1 VKILSD
7 ILYKCRIKEV
17 LGSTSIAI
25 DDLELDS
32 RKVRPMTLFIALRGH
47 TADGHLYI
55 DQAIQSGANS
65 IVCEFLP
72 ENLNEN
78 ITYIVVQ
85 DSAESLGT
93 IAANFFDNPSEE
105 LKVVAITGTN
115 GKTTTATL
123 LFDLF
128 KSLGHK
134 SGLLS
139 TVVNLIGNQ
148 KIEATHTTPDAISIN
163 RLLRQMIKEGCKYC
177 FMEASSHAIH
187 QRRVAGIQF
196 TGALFTNITHDHLDY
211 HQTFNEYIKAKKQLF
226 DELPTNAFALINED
240 DRHGEIMIQN
250 TNAKVKSYAM
260 KTMADY
266 KAKVLE
272 NQFSGLQINIDG
284 KDLYSR
290 LIGGFNAYNLLSVYC
305 IAVEL
310 GIDHMEVLTHLSSL
324 TSVEGRFQYIK
335 TDKDVT
341 AVIDYAHTPDALKN
355 VLSTIADIRTGNEK
369 VITVVGC
376 GGDRDADKRPVMA
389 KIAAELSD
397 QAILTSDNPRS
408 ENPQTILDDMNKG
421 LDPILMKRSLSVLDR
436 KEAIKLACTL
446 AEDGDIILI
455 AGKGHEKYQEVMG
468 EKLPFDDLQIVNET
482 LKMLEK

>member
-1 VKILSD
+1 MKVLSD

-17 LGSTSIAI
+17 IGSTNIAI

-32 RKVRPMTLFIALRGH
+32 RKVRPMTLFVALRGYNV
-47 TADGHLYI
+47 DGHQFI
-55 DQAIQSGANS
+55 DKAIENGANS
-65 IVCEFLP
+65 VVCEFLP
-72 ENLNEN
+72 EDVLEN

-93 IAANFFDNPSEE
+93 IASNFFDNPSSE

-123 LFDLF
+123 LFNLF

-134 SGLLS
+134 VGLLS
-139 TVVNLIGNQ
+139 TVVNLIGNK
-148 KIEATHTTPDAISIN
+148 KIEATHTTPDAISMN
-163 RLLRQMIKEGCKYC
+163 RLMRQMLDEGCKYC

-196 TGALFTNITHDHLDY
+196 AGALFTNITHDHLDY
-211 HQTFNEYIKAKKQLF
+211 HQTFNEYIKAKKRLF
-226 DELPTNAFALINED
+226 DELPAGAFALIND
-240 DRHGEIMIQN
+240 DDSHGEIMVQN
-250 TNAKVKSYAM
+250 TRAKVKTYAL

-266 KAKVLE
+266 KGKVLE

-290 LIGGFNAYNLLSVYC
+290 LIGGFNAYNLLSVYS

-310 GIDHMEVLTHLSSL
+310 GIDEMDVLTHLSSL
-324 TSVEGRFQYIK
+324 SSVDGRFQYIK

-355 VLSTIADIRTGNEK
+355 VLSTIAEIRTGNEK

-376 GGDRDADKRPVMA
+376 GGDRDSEKRPVMA
-389 KIAAELSD
+389 RIAAELSD

-421 LDPILMKRSLSVLDR
+421 LDPVLMKKSLSVLDR
-436 KEAIKLACTL
+436 REAIKLACTL

-468 EKLPFDDLQIVNET
+468 EKLPFDDLQIVDET

>member
-1 VKILSD
+1 MKVLSD

-17 LGSTSIAI
+17 IGSTNIAI

-32 RKVRPMTLFIALRGH
+32 RKVRPMTLFVAMRGF
-47 TADGHLYI
+47 TVDGHQYVGK
-55 DQAIQSGANS
+55 AIENGANS
-65 IVCEFLP
+65 IVCEVLP
-72 ENLNEN
+72 EEMSDNV
-78 ITYIVVQ
+78 TYIVVQ
-85 DSAESLGT
+85 DSAESLGA

-105 LKVVAITGTN
+105 LQVIAITGTN

-134 SGLLS
+134 VGLLS
-139 TVVNLIGNQ
+139 TVINLIGNK
-148 KIEATHTTPDAISIN
+148 KIAATHTTPDAISIN
-163 RLLRQMIKEGCKYC
+163 RLIRQMVKEGCKYC

-187 QRRVAGIQF
+187 QRRTAGIQF
-196 TGALFTNITHDHLDY
+196 AGALFTNITHDHLDY
-211 HQTFNEYIKAKKQLF
+211 HQSFNEYIKAKKQLF
-226 DELPTNAFALINED
+226 DDLPATGFALYNED
-240 DRHGEIMIQN
+240 DTHGEIMVQN
-250 TNAKVKSYAM
+250 TKAKIKTFGL

-272 NQFSGLQINIDG
+272 NQFSGLQVNIDG
-284 KDLYSR
+284 RDMYSR
-290 LIGGFNAYNLLSVYC
+290 LIGGFNAYNLLSVYS

-310 GIDHMEVLTHLSSL
+310 GIDQMEVLTHLSSL
-324 TSVEGRFQYIK
+324 KSVEGRFQYIK
-335 TDKDVT
+335 TEKDVT
-341 AVIDYAHTPDALKN
+341 AVVDYAHTPDALKN
-355 VLSTIADIRTGNEK
+355 VLSTIADIRTGNER

-389 KIAAELSD
+389 KIAAQLSD

-408 ENPQTILDDMNKG
+408 ENPQSILDDMNKG

-436 KEAIKLACTL
+436 REAIKLACTL

-468 EKLPFDDLQIVNET
+468 EKLPFDDLQIVDET

>member
-1 VKILSD
+1 MKVLSD

-17 LGSTSIAI
+17 IGSTNIAI

-32 RKVRPMTLFIALRGH
+32 RKVRPMNLFVAMRGF
-47 TADGHLYI
+47 TVDGHQYVGK
-55 DQAIQSGANS
+55 AIENGANS
-65 IVCEFLP
+65 IVCEVLP
-72 ENLNEN
+72 EEMSDNV
-78 ITYIVVQ
+78 TYIVVQ
-85 DSAESLGT
+85 DSAESLGA

-105 LKVVAITGTN
+105 LQVIAITGTN

-134 SGLLS
+134 VGLLS
-139 TVVNLIGNQ
+139 TVINLIGNK
-148 KIEATHTTPDAISIN
+148 KIAATHTTPDAISIN
-163 RLLRQMIKEGCKYC
+163 RLIRQMVKEGCKYC

-187 QRRVAGIQF
+187 QRRTAGIQF
-196 TGALFTNITHDHLDY
+196 AGALFTNITHDHLDY
-211 HQTFNEYIKAKKQLF
+211 HQSFNEYIKAKKQLF
-226 DELPTNAFALINED
+226 DDLPATAFALYNED
-240 DRHGEIMIQN
+240 DTHGEIMVQN
-250 TNAKVKSYAM
+250 TKAKIKTFGL

-272 NQFSGLQINIDG
+272 NQFSGLQVNIDG
-284 KDLYSR
+284 RDMYSR
-290 LIGGFNAYNLLSVYC
+290 LIGGFNAYNLLSVYS

-310 GIDHMEVLTHLSSL
+310 GIDQMEVLTHLSSL
-324 TSVEGRFQYIK
+324 KSVEGRFQYIK
-335 TDKDVT
+335 TEKDVT
-341 AVIDYAHTPDALKN
+341 AVVDYAHTPDALKN
-355 VLSTIADIRTGNEK
+355 VLSTIADIRTGNER

-389 KIAAELSD
+389 KIAAQLSD

-408 ENPQTILDDMNKG
+408 ENPQSILDDMNKG

-436 KEAIKLACTL
+436 REAIKLACTL

-468 EKLPFDDLQIVNET
+468 EKLPFDDLQIVDET